1 MENSDRKNVYLTK
14 AGDNNTLN
22 TGIRE
27 TMIVSPGNIQPECGE
42 SVMKQGNVSNIAT
55 NQQKWTNTQNKNFI
69 INAVPVKNEQ
79 IVHLEDGAHSNKKIY
94 YYERQYTAHEEPER
108 PTRRGTKRYRDKD
121 APKRALSAFFYFCQ
135 ELRGKM
141 RELHP
146 EMGVGDIAKELG
158 KLWMSTDLQ
167 TKSKY
172 MAIAEEDRARYER
185 EIIAYN
191 KRVKNY
197 DPEVGTV

>member
-1 MENSDRKNVYLTK
+1 MLKFSYNTYSDL
-14 AGDNNTLN
+14 
-22 TGIRE
+22 I
-27 TMIVSPGNIQPECGE
+27 C
-42 SVMKQGNVSNIAT
+42 
-55 NQQKWTNTQNKNFI
+55 
-69 INAVPVKNEQ
+69 
-79 IVHLEDGAHSNKKIY
+79 
-94 YYERQYTAHEEPER
+94 
-108 PTRRGTKRYRDKD
+108 YR
-121 APKRALSAFFYFCQ
+121 SAFFYFCQ

-185 EIIAYN
+185 VCLYWN
-191 KRVKNY
+191 TY
-197 DPEVGTV
+197 

>member
-1 MENSDRKNVYLTK
+1 MTYL
-14 AGDNNTLN
+14 LN
-22 TGIRE
+22 CDSTSI
-27 TMIVSPGNIQPECGE
+27 C
-42 SVMKQGNVSNIAT
+42 
-55 NQQKWTNTQNKNFI
+55 
-69 INAVPVKNEQ
+69 
-79 IVHLEDGAHSNKKIY
+79 
-94 YYERQYTAHEEPER
+94 
-108 PTRRGTKRYRDKD
+108 YR
-121 APKRALSAFFYFCQ
+121 SAFFYFCQ

-185 EIIAYN
+185 VCLN
-191 KRVKNY
+191 
-197 DPEVGTV
+197 

>member
-1 MENSDRKNVYLTK
+1 MICRYTK
-14 AGDNNTLN
+14 YSSKYANTYD
-22 TGIRE
+22 TYR
-27 TMIVSPGNIQPECGE
+27 VSTSLCC
-42 SVMKQGNVSNIAT
+42 
-55 NQQKWTNTQNKNFI
+55 
-69 INAVPVKNEQ
+69 
-79 IVHLEDGAHSNKKIY
+79 
-94 YYERQYTAHEEPER
+94 R
-108 PTRRGTKRYRDKD
+108 
-121 APKRALSAFFYFCQ
+121 SAFFYFCQ

-185 EIIAYN
+185 VRLYRNMFDILEIILVCRFLLMRA
-191 KRVKNY
+191 
-197 DPEVGTV
+197 

>member
-1 MENSDRKNVYLTK
+1 MLTATTRKCTITIDITQVMKSQRRDRQRNVEEQSDTETRMHRNEHCMLNEEQIIIIILYYSMKFIFKDIETPLGWKALTSF
-14 AGDNNTLN
+14 
-22 TGIRE
+22 
-27 TMIVSPGNIQPECGE
+27 IVSLWQ
-42 SVMKQGNVSNIAT
+42 S
-55 NQQKWTNTQNKNFI
+55 
-69 INAVPVKNEQ
+69 
-79 IVHLEDGAHSNKKIY
+79 
-94 YYERQYTAHEEPER
+94 R
-108 PTRRGTKRYRDKD
+108 
-121 APKRALSAFFYFCQ
+121 SAFFYFCQ

-185 EIIAYN
+185 VRLYWNLTI
-191 KRVKNY
+191 V
-197 DPEVGTV
+197 

>member
-1 MENSDRKNVYLTK
+1 MSYHDFIS
-14 AGDNNTLN
+14 AGQFVD
-22 TGIRE
+22 
-27 TMIVSPGNIQPECGE
+27 MIVEIK
-42 SVMKQGNVSNIAT
+42 M
-55 NQQKWTNTQNKNFI
+55 
-69 INAVPVKNEQ
+69 
-79 IVHLEDGAHSNKKIY
+79 IY
-94 YYERQYTAHEEPER
+94 LRDVEALMILNHDSTSIC
-108 PTRRGTKRYRDKD
+108 YR
-121 APKRALSAFFYFCQ
+121 SAFFYFCQ

-185 EIIAYN
+185 VCLN
-191 KRVKNY
+191 
-197 DPEVGTV
+197 

>member
-1 MENSDRKNVYLTK
+1 MILLVKIFANRHDLDTK
-14 AGDNNTLN
+14 
-22 TGIRE
+22 
-27 TMIVSPGNIQPECGE
+27 TM
-42 SVMKQGNVSNIAT
+42 
-55 NQQKWTNTQNKNFI
+55 
-69 INAVPVKNEQ
+69 
-79 IVHLEDGAHSNKKIY
+79 HLISEVEALYHDYISTY
-94 YYERQYTAHEEPER
+94 YR
-108 PTRRGTKRYRDKD
+108 
-121 APKRALSAFFYFCQ
+121 SAFFYFCQ

-185 EIIAYN
+185 VCCLYRNMRDIWDDYSTNFLINE
-191 KRVKNY
+191 
-197 DPEVGTV
+197 